1 MTQVSERNAP
11 MVTRINGDQ
20 TKKKILDAAE
30 ELFGED
36 GFDTVS
42 LRDITKHA
50 GVALA
55 LASYHFKTKVNLLE
69 QVIARR
75 ADRLNILRRDRLT
88 ALQKSGGLT
97 LETILNAFMEPLFTQ
112 MSDSDKGWHSYVML
126 LSKLG
131 LSNKWLDTIR
141 KNFDETAG
149 IFITELRQVLPNV
162 KEEDLMR
169 SFSLVLHLMLQAVS
183 KHQRLDARSDGAFR
197 ADDLDKS
204 YAALLRF
211 AVAGMNSA
219 SVTSEPKIRT
229 L

>member
-1 MTQVSERNAP
+1 MTQDSGRSTPVI
-11 MVTRINGDQ
+11 TRINGDQ

-55 LASYHFKTKVNLLE
+55 LASYHFKTKANLLE

-75 ADRLNILRRDRLT
+75 AETLNELRQTRLENLK
-88 ALQKSGGLT
+88 KSGDLT
-97 LETILNAFMEPLFTQ
+97 LQSILDAFMEPLFKQT
-112 MSDSDKGWHSYVML
+112 SDSDKGWNSYVML

-131 LSNKWLDTIR
+131 LSNKWLDVIR
-141 KNFDETAG
+141 KNFDDTAE
-149 IFITELRQVLPNV
+149 IFIVELRGALPNAN
-162 KEEDLMR
+162 EEDLMR

-183 KHQRLDARSDGAFR
+183 KHQRLDALSSGAFR
-197 ADDLDKS
+197 ADELDKT

-219 SVTSEPKIRT
+219 SVDTEPRIRA